1 MVYGG
6 HPGFITDEVYQKIYK
21 RVSRRKKK
29 IQEVYKKIKKNF
41 LRLYLTNF
49 V

>member
-21 RVSRRKKK
+21 RVSRRNKKRRFKKSIKRERK
-29 IQEVYKKIKKNF
+29 IFYG
-41 LRLYLTNF
+41 YT
-49 V
+49 